1 VIEIGG
7 FHDLR
12 VLSTAQE
19 IKKGFDLDLV
29 HIFFPFWI
37 VCNAISPFIAIAYFN
52 TRNTSSHM
60 NDSEFI
66 KIGVAADNRI
76 PNLFLLKEET
86 R

>member
-37 VCNAISPFIAIAYFN
+37 VCNAISPFAMAYFN
-52 TRNTSSHM
+52 TRHTSSHM

-66 KIGVAADNRI
+66 KIGVKLQDNRI
-76 PNLFLLKEET
+76 FNFFLLKEET

>member
-1 VIEIGG
+1 MIEIGG

-37 VCNAISPFIAIAYFN
+37 VCNAISPFAMAYFD
-52 TRNTSSHM
+52 TRHTSSHM

-76 PNLFLLKEET
+76 SNLFLLKEET

>member
-1 VIEIGG
+1 MIEIGG

-12 VLSTAQE
+12 VLSKQE

-29 HIFFPFWI
+29 HLFFPFWI
-37 VCNAISPFIAIAYFN
+37 VCNAISPFAMAYFD
-52 TRNTSSHM
+52 TSSHM

-76 PNLFLLKEET
+76 SNLFLLKEET
-86 R
+86 Q